1 MALKRLAICGIF
13 TVLLAVSAQG
23 ATVSFLVIETGLHE
37 ETPIFESSRI
47 WENAMMGVFFDTG
60 HIVSNS
66 PILRLSEEEQEEEM
80 PEDAWNAIQEAMDGG
95 AEFFVIATLDY
106 QHPPRVLGPD
116 PQPRAISIR
125 LFRTNPF
132 SFVYAQ
138 DYSVQSKI
146 TAKDEFINAMSAAK
160 TITARLNDK

>member
-1 MALKRLAICGIF
+1 
-13 TVLLAVSAQG
+13 
-23 ATVSFLVIETGLHE
+23 
-37 ETPIFESSRI
+37 
-47 WENAMMGVFFDTG
+47 MMGVFFDTG

-66 PILRLSEEEQEEEM
+66 PMLRITEDFQEDEL
-80 PEDAWNAIQEAMDGG
+80 PEDAWIAIREALDGG
-95 AEFFVIATLDY
+95 AEFFVIAKLDY
-106 QHPPRVLGPD
+106 QHPPRVLGKE